1 MESRKLQKR
10 ILYAM
15 MLVNLFVIMYY
26 VIVCTVSK
34 SVICEMNMAYA
45 FLSNSGR
52 IPHDTFT
59 LCRDLLIYYGALCA
73 LILAKEDI
81 YDENIL
87 NRVLICAGEMALS
100 LIVVRTLNFYY
111 SGIAL
116 LVLADLLYYENKKV
130 PRVFFIVLQVLEF
143 VIGNDAILSYF
154 DNNIQF
160 SSYLS
165 GFDPMVRSWI
175 IVAESL
181 MTFTNILLVLLFVLT
196 MIIRQKAENSRILRL
211 NMALS
216 GKNAELHEAN
226 VKLQEYSE
234 TIKRMTEIEERNR
247 LAREIHDTLGHA
259 LTGIVVSADAGKILF
274 DAAPEEAKARFD
286 VIGQTARQGLEDVRR
301 SIRALRP
308 DALESHD
315 LESALEKM
323 IENFRETTGADIRYA
338 QEAGKLLL
346 AQDEE
351 VTVYRIVQEGMTN
364 AIRHG
369 EATQI
374 NLIIDRKDRNLRVR
388 IFDNGVGMQGKKTGF
403 GLNYMKERVELLK
416 GTLRYGNREDG
427 SRGFFL
433 EAEIPVR
440 GVNPETEIPVRGAN
454 PEAEIPVRGVN
465 PEAEM
470 SESSMD
476 L

>member
-100 LIVVRTLNFYY
+100 FIVVRTLNFYY

-181 MTFTNILLVLLFVLT
+181 MTFTNILLFLLFVLT

-433 EAEIPVR
+433 EAEMPVR
-440 GVNPETEIPVRGAN
+440 GVNPEADIPVRG
-454 PEAEIPVRGVN
+454 ISS
-465 PEAEM
+465 EAEM

>member
-181 MTFTNILLVLLFVLT
+181 MTFTNILLFLLFVLT

-433 EAEIPVR
+433 EAEMPVR
-440 GVNPETEIPVRGAN
+440 GVNPEADIPVRG
-454 PEAEIPVRGVN
+454 ISS
-465 PEAEM
+465 EAEM

>member
-130 PRVFFIVLQVLEF
+130 PRVLFIVLQVLEF

-181 MTFTNILLVLLFVLT
+181 MTFTNILLFLLFVLT

-308 DALESHD
+308 DALESRD

-369 EATQI
+369 KATQI

-427 SRGFFL
+427 SRGFSL
-433 EAEIPVR
+433 
-440 GVNPETEIPVRGAN
+440 
-454 PEAEIPVRGVN
+454 EAEIPVRGVN
-465 PEAEM
+465 PEAEDNLKHALGGI
-470 SESSMD
+470 E
-476 L
+476 

>member
-1 MESRKLQKR
+1 MERWKLQKR

-59 LCRDLLIYYGALCA
+59 LCRDLIIYYGALCA

-81 YDENIL
+81 YNENIL
-87 NRVLICAGEMALS
+87 NRVLICTGEMALS
-100 LIVVRTLNFYY
+100 FIVVRTLNFYY

-130 PRVFFIVLQVLEF
+130 PRVLFIVLQVLEF
-143 VIGNDAILSYF
+143 VIGNDEILSYF

-160 SSYLS
+160 SSYLV
-165 GFDPMVRSWI
+165 GFDPMVRSWV

-181 MTFTNILLVLLFVLT
+181 MTFTNLLLFLLFVLT

-323 IENFRETTGADIRYA
+323 IENFRETTGADIRYE

-440 GVNPETEIPVRGAN
+440 GVNPEAEMTVRGVN
-454 PEAEIPVRGVN
+454 SEAELPIRGVN
-465 PEAEM
+465 PETEM
-470 SESSMD
+470 PESSVRP
-476 L
+476 

>member
-130 PRVFFIVLQVLEF
+130 PRVLFIVLQVLEL
-143 VIGNDAILSYF
+143 VIGNDEILSYF

-181 MTFTNILLVLLFVLT
+181 MTFTNILLFLLFVLT

-369 EATQI
+369 KATQI

-440 GVNPETEIPVRGAN
+440 GVNPEAEMSVRDIS
-454 PEAEIPVRGVN
+454 PET
-465 PEAEM
+465 EM
-470 SESSMD
+470 SESNVS

>member
-45 FLSNSGR
+45 FLSKSGR

-73 LILAKEDI
+73 LILAKEEI
-81 YDENIL
+81 YDESIL

-100 LIVVRTLNFYY
+100 VIVVRTLNFYY

-130 PRVFFIVLQVLEF
+130 PRVLFIVLQVLEL
-143 VIGNDAILSYF
+143 VIGNDEILSYF

-181 MTFTNILLVLLFVLT
+181 MTFTNILLFLLFVLT

-369 EATQI
+369 KATQI

-403 GLNYMKERVELLK
+403 GLNYMEERVELLK

-440 GVNPETEIPVRGAN
+440 GVNPE
-454 PEAEIPVRGVN
+454 AEDNLEHALGGI
-465 PEAEM
+465 E
-470 SESSMD
+470 
-476 L
+476 

>member
-130 PRVFFIVLQVLEF
+130 PRVVFIVLQVLEF
-143 VIGNDAILSYF
+143 VIGNDEILSYF

-181 MTFTNILLVLLFVLT
+181 MTFTNILLFLLFVLT

-286 VIGQTARQGLEDVRR
+286 IIGQTARQGLEDVRR

-369 EATQI
+369 KATQI

-440 GVNPETEIPVRGAN
+440 GVNPEAEMSVRDIS
-454 PEAEIPVRGVN
+454 PET
-465 PEAEM
+465 EM
-470 SESSMD
+470 SESNVS

>member
-130 PRVFFIVLQVLEF
+130 PRVFFIVLQVLEL
-143 VIGNDAILSYF
+143 VIGNDEILSYF

-181 MTFTNILLVLLFVLT
+181 MTFTNILLFLLFVLT

-369 EATQI
+369 KATQI

-403 GLNYMKERVELLK
+403 GLNYMEERVELLK
-416 GTLRYGNREDG
+416 GSLRYGNREDG

-440 GVNPETEIPVRGAN
+440 GVNPETEMPVRDIS
-454 PEAEIPVRGVN
+454 PET
-465 PEAEM
+465 EM
-470 SESSMD
+470 SESNVS

>member
-45 FLSNSGR
+45 FLSKSGR

-73 LILAKEDI
+73 LIFAKEDI

-181 MTFTNILLVLLFVLT
+181 MTFTNILLFLLFVLT

-440 GVNPETEIPVRGAN
+440 GVNPETEMPVRDIS
-454 PEAEIPVRGVN
+454 PET
-465 PEAEM
+465 EM
-470 SESSMD
+470 SESNVS